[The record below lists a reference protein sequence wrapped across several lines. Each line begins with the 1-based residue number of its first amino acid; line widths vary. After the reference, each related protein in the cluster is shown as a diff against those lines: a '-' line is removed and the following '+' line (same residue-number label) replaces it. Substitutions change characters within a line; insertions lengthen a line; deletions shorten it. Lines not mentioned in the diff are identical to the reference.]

1 MSHMRT
7 CVKYRRKLIRN
18 RHFYMRKTVWET
30 GNNIFRGKKEL
41 SGCII
46 KCSCAVVQFIPDR
59 LQRVYMQMDLP
70 DARVISMNAMR
81 GSVLSILLHVYFSS
95 LTIVCNY
102 LIHSWSR
109 YKITLLLHVKS
120 DLSLLHNAL
129 CLVAMLNLA
138 PTMKLQG

>member
-1 MSHMRT
+1 M
-7 CVKYRRKLIRN
+7 
-18 RHFYMRKTVWET
+18 E
-30 GNNIFRGKKEL
+30 NNIFRGKKEL

-46 KCSCAVVQFIPDR
+46 KCSCSVVQFIPDR
-59 LQRVYMQMDLP
+59 LQRFCMQIDLP
-70 DARVISMNAMR
+70 DARVISMSAML

-120 DLSLLHNAL
+120 DLPLPHSAL
-129 CLVAMLNLA
+129 CLLDMLSLA
-138 PTMKLQG
+138 ARVKLQG